1 MPSSIPDHTLQA
13 YLVDLVGG
21 RRRECIAHVDQL
33 LAAGVP
39 LRTLYVELFGAAL
52 YEIGR
57 RWERGE
63 LTVAIEHVATSITE
77 DLFPL
82 AARRERVGR
91 KAVVSCA
98 ADEFHQLG
106 GRIVADT
113 LEAAGWDVDFLGAGA
128 RIEELVAAIAR
139 AKPELIA
146 LSVSIRSHVGA
157 LEQSVRAARRVQPS
171 GLIAVGGQGLASD
184 GAERVAEWGV
194 PGVEF
199 VPSLG
204 ALERR
209 LSEGLWP

>member
-1 MPSSIPDHTLQA
+1 
-13 YLVDLVGG
+13 
-21 RRRECIAHVDQL
+21 
-33 LAAGVP
+33 
-39 LRTLYVELFGAAL
+39 
-52 YEIGR
+52 
-57 RWERGE
+57 
-63 LTVAIEHVATSITE
+63 
-77 DLFPL
+77 
-82 AARRERVGR
+82 
-91 KAVVSCA
+91 
-98 ADEFHQLG
+98 
-106 GRIVADT
+106 